1 MFKDIAL
8 YIKHPYTAGTIA
20 VIWIGT
26 LGLYATDQKLPI
38 VAMVFINTVAS
49 LVLSFVGFR
58 PSR

>member
-20 VIWIGT
+20 IIWIGT
-26 LGLYATDQKLPI
+26 LGIYATDQKLPI
-38 VAMVFINTVAS
+38 VKMVFINTISS
-49 LVLSFVGFR
+49 LILSFVGFR

>member
-20 VIWIGT
+20 IIWLGT
-26 LGLYATDQKLPI
+26 LGIYMTDQKLPI
-38 VAMVFINTVAS
+38 VAMVFINTITS
-49 LVLSFVGFR
+49 LILSFVGFR

>member
-20 VIWIGT
+20 IIWIGT
-26 LGLYATDQKLPI
+26 LGIYATDQKLPI
-38 VAMVFINTVAS
+38 VKMVFINTIVS
-49 LVLSFVGFR
+49 LMLSFVGFR

>member
-20 VIWIGT
+20 VIWVGT
-26 LGLYATDQKLPI
+26 LGLYAADQKLPI
-38 VAMVFINTVAS
+38 VLMVFIDTIVS
-49 LVLSFVGFR
+49 LVLSFLGFR

>member
-20 VIWIGT
+20 IIWLGT
-26 LGLYATDQKLPI
+26 LGIYMTDQKLPI
-38 VAMVFINTVAS
+38 VGMVFINTFAS

>member
-20 VIWIGT
+20 AIWLGT
-26 LGLYATDQKLPI
+26 LGLFAADQKLPI
-38 VAMVFINTVAS
+38 VAMIFINTLAS
-49 LVLSFVGFR
+49 LILSFVGFR

>member
-1 MFKDIAL
+1 MFKDLSL

-20 VIWIGT
+20 VIWVGT
-26 LGLYATDQKLPI
+26 LGLYASDQKMPI
-38 VAMVFINTVAS
+38 IAMLFADTIIS

>member
-20 VIWIGT
+20 IVWIGT
-26 LGLYATDQKLPI
+26 LGIYATDQKLPI
-38 VAMVFINTVAS
+38 VKMVFINTIVS
-49 LVLSFVGFR
+49 LMLSFVGFR

>member
-20 VIWIGT
+20 IIWIGT
-26 LGLYATDQKLPI
+26 LGIYATDQKLPI
-38 VAMVFINTVAS
+38 VTMVFINTIVS
-49 LVLSFVGFR
+49 LILSFLGFR

>member
-20 VIWIGT
+20 IIWIGT
-26 LGLYATDQKLPI
+26 LGLYTTDQKLPI
-38 VAMVFINTVAS
+38 VTMVFANTIVS
-49 LVLSFVGFR
+49 LILSFLGFR

>member
-20 VIWIGT
+20 VIWLGT
-26 LGLYATDQKLPI
+26 LGLYAADQKMPI
-38 VAMVFINTVAS
+38 VVMVFINTIAS
-49 LVLSFVGFR
+49 LLLAFVGFR